1 MFITVFAGNG
11 AVLKEISTCSFAF
24 IELAFETPFNF
35 VVKME
40 VVAVVPC
47 VSIIGVVLGV
57 ENTIFIFVKSIG
69 NVPGARPIVNLIS
82 SIPAEGLE
90 ANP

>member
-1 MFITVFAGNG
+1 MFIRVFAVTGT
-11 AVLKEISTCSFAF
+11 VLKEISTCSFAF
-24 IELAFETPFNF
+24 IESVLSTPFNF

-57 ENTIFIFVKSIG
+57 ENTIFTQ
-69 NVPGARPIVNLIS
+69 
-82 SIPAEGLE
+82 EDE
-90 ANP
+90 